1 MVNSLNS
8 GYTSVAISFTF
19 VSDLLLSNNCLEY
32 TQEVHKSLLSVP
44 LANNE
49 FTPLE
54 RLSAGLV
61 RIRPDP
67 KKLFSHRLR
76 IAERDRKSKRLKSSH
91 RCISYAVFL
100 LKKKR

>member
-1 MVNSLNS
+1 MVNSFNS

-32 TQEVHKSLLSVP
+32 TQEVHKGLLPVP
-44 LANNE
+44 FANNE

-76 IAERDRKSKRLKSSH
+76 IAERSEERRVGKECRSRWSPYH
-91 RCISYAVFL
+91 
-100 LKKKR
+100 